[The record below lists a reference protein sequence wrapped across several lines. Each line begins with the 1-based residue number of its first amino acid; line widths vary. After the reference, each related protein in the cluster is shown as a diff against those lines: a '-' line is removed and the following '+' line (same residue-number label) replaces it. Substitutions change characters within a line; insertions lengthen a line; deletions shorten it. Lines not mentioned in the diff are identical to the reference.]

1 MSTQFFLDE
10 TDIEALT
17 KLMLRSQQLRT
28 REALCIRIGIDPR
41 RLGFIKDS
49 SDYDFVIQL
58 INHLNEI
65 SNKEALC
72 KLCCEELF
80 PIFYQSEKYALI
92 LSDVAAKLHC
102 NQKLS
107 QNSPNTVLSSIP
119 ASRVSVNSFNQ
130 LAKNK
135 LIIGSA
141 IFIIGL
147 AGFRLYNQNSN
158 SPNNPLPTEQPISS
172 PSSGKSTANSEEA
185 KINSIYQ
192 KVLGREAT
200 ISERKSNVDF
210 LKKGGTLSSISNS
223 IAKTSSLL
231 RDGNVIS
238 LECQGDQFTGL
249 IWLDGRTKD
258 GTVGLA
264 RNTDTHFTGI
274 KWKVHVISNGVVAL
288 ENQGNIDGSRWLNGV
303 TQPIGTVNLALKTGD
318 SNKSTE
324 WKIHIIG
331 DEVITLENQVKIDG
345 PRWLNGITYSGG
357 TVNLVDNTEGGNTG
371 TKWRIKKQ

>member
-107 QNSPNTVLSSIP
+107 QNSPNSKQQTVLSSIP
-119 ASRVSVNSFNQ
+119 ASRVSVNPFNQ

-172 PSSGKSTANSEEA
+172 PSSGEPTANSEEA

-192 KVLGREAT
+192 KFVGREAT
-200 ISERKSNVDF
+200 IYERKSNIEF
-210 LKKGGTLSSISNS
+210 LANGGTLSLISNS
-223 IAKTSSLL
+223 IAKTSPLL

-238 LECQGDQFTGL
+238 LECLGNHITRFKLLTFRNETVSLASNIDAQFTS
-249 IWLDGRTKD
+249 T
-258 GTVGLA
+258 
-264 RNTDTHFTGI
+264 
-274 KWKVHVISNGVVAL
+274 KWKVHVIGGVVAL
-288 ENQGNIDGSRWLNGV
+288 ENQGKINGPKWLNGV
-303 TQPIGTVNLALKTGD
+303 TSNGSVNLVDNTEGGNTGT
-318 SNKSTE
+318 K
-324 WKIHIIG
+324 WKINIFYG
-331 DEVITLENQVKIDG
+331 GFITLENQGEING
-345 PRWLNGITYSGG
+345 PKWLNGVTYDG